1 MSRTVTF
8 SVTGLHCASC
18 VGRAEAA
25 LAAVQ
30 GVTSA
35 QVNLASE
42 TAHMQVA
49 DADAIQ
55 AAHAALETAGYPAAT
70 SQAKLTITGL
80 HCASCVGRA
89 EIALRAVPGV
99 TQASVNLASETAQ
112 VTYAEG
118 VATPTQLAQAVT
130 DAGYAAEVA
139 NDAIHQIDRKAA
151 ESTVLQRATLI
162 AGILTL
168 PVFILEM
175 GSHLSPAFHHWIHT
189 TIGMRTSWFIQFVLT
204 TAVLAGP
211 GSVFFRLG
219 VPSLLRGAPEMNAL
233 VALGTASAWGFSTV
247 ALFAPS
253 VLPEGTQAVYF
264 EAAAVICT
272 LILLGRTLEARAKG
286 RTGAAITRL
295 IGLRPATARVETDA
309 GPVERPLAD
318 VIVGDHL
325 HIRPGERVPVDGIVV
340 SGDSF
345 VDQSMISGEPVPVHA
360 TPGAQVIGGT
370 VNGTGALVMEARAVG
385 RDTVLAQ
392 VIDMV
397 QTAQGAKLPVQ
408 ALVDRVTGVFVPVVM
423 GLAALTV
430 GIWLMLGPDPALGLA
445 LVSGVSVL
453 IIACPCAMGL
463 ATPTSIMVGSGRAA
477 DLGVLFRKGEALQRL
492 ETVKTIAFDKTGTL
506 TEGRPELTTLTLR
519 EGLDRGAIL
528 AQIAAVESQSEHPIA
543 QAICRAADDLPL
555 LGATEFK
562 ATPGMGA
569 SALVDGKTV
578 HVGAARFMAELDVP
592 LDIDAQFSPAE
603 TPLYAAINGQLV
615 AAIGVSDRIKD
626 STPATIASL
635 RAMGLRVAMITGDAA
650 STADTVAATLG
661 IDTVVSE
668 CLPADKTA
676 ALERLRADGPLAFV
690 GDGIND
696 APALALADVGLAIG
710 TGTDIA
716 MEAADVV
723 LMSGDLGGVARA
735 VAISRAT
742 MRNIR
747 QNLFWAF
754 AYNTALIPVA
764 MGALYPVWGMM
775 LSPML
780 AGGAMALSSVFVV
793 TNALRLRR
801 A

>member
-1 MSRTVTF
+1 MSHTITF

-18 VGRAEAA
+18 VGRAEAV
-25 LAAVQ
+25 LAAVS
-30 GVTSA
+30 GVTEA
-35 QVNLASE
+35 RVNLASE
-42 TAHMQVA
+42 TAQIQVA
-49 DADAIQ
+49 DDDAAQ
-55 AAHAALETAGYPAAT
+55 AARAALEIAGYPVAT

-89 EIALRAVPGV
+89 EAALRAVPGV
-99 TQASVNLASETAQ
+99 TDASVNLASETAQ
-112 VTYAEG
+112 ITFLEG
-118 VATPTQLAQAVT
+118 VTTAARLGQAVT
-130 DAGYAAEVA
+130 DAGYPARVSDGSAP
-139 NDAIHQIDRKAA
+139 QIDRKAA
-151 ESTVLQRATLI
+151 ESTALQRATLI

-175 GSHLSPAFHHWIHT
+175 GSHLFPTFHHWIHA
-189 TIGMRTSWFIQFVLT
+189 TIGMRTSWLIQFVLT

-211 GSVFFRLG
+211 GAVFFRLG
-219 VPSLLRGAPEMNAL
+219 VPALLRGTPEMNSL

-247 ALFAPS
+247 ALFAPG
-253 VLPEGTQAVYF
+253 VLPAGTQAVYF

-272 LILLGRTLEARAKG
+272 LILLGRALEARAKG

-309 GPVERPLAD
+309 GPVERPLAE
-318 VIVGDHL
+318 VIVGDRL
-325 HIRPGERVPVDGIVV
+325 HIRPGERVPVDGTVM
-340 SGDSF
+340 SGESF
-345 VDQSMISGEPVPVHA
+345 IDQSMISGEPVPVHA

-397 QTAQGAKLPVQ
+397 QSAQGAKLPVQ

-423 GLAALTV
+423 GLATLTV
-430 GIWLMLGPDPALGLA
+430 IIWLVFGPEPALGLA

-477 DLGVLFRKGEALQRL
+477 DFGVLFRKGEALQRL
-492 ETVKTIAFDKTGTL
+492 EKVTTIAFDKTGTL
-506 TEGRPELTTLTLR
+506 TEGRPELTTLTVR
-519 EGLDRGAIL
+519 DGLDRDIVL
-528 AQIAAVESQSEHPIA
+528 SQIAAVESQSEHPIA
-543 QAICRAADDLPL
+543 QAICRAASGMALPKT
-555 LGATEFK
+555 TEFN

-569 SALVDGKTV
+569 SAMIDGKAV
-578 HVGAARFMAELDVP
+578 SVGAERFMVQLGVAM
-592 LDIDAQFSPAE
+592 DIEPQFNPAE
-603 TPLYAAINGQLV
+603 TPLFAAIDGQLV

-626 STPATIASL
+626 TTPTTIATL
-635 RAMGLRVAMITGDAA
+635 RKMGLRVAMITGDAA
-650 STADTVAATLG
+650 STANAVAAKLG

-676 ALERLRADGPLAFV
+676 ALERLRADGQLAFV

-716 MEAADVV
+716 IEAADVV
-723 LMSGDLGGVARA
+723 LMSGDLGGVVRA

-754 AYNTALIPVA
+754 AYNAALIPVA
-764 MGALYPVWGMM
+764 MGVLYPVWGVM

>member
-1 MSRTVTF
+1 MSHTITF

-18 VGRAEAA
+18 VGRAEAV
-25 LAAVQ
+25 LAAVS
-30 GVTSA
+30 GVTEA
-35 QVNLASE
+35 RVNLASE
-42 TAHMQVA
+42 TAQIQVA
-49 DADAIQ
+49 DDDAAQ
-55 AAHAALETAGYPAAT
+55 AARAALETAGYPVAT

-89 EIALRAVPGV
+89 EAALRAVPGV
-99 TQASVNLASETAQ
+99 TDASVNLASETAQ
-112 VTYAEG
+112 ITFLEG
-118 VATPTQLAQAVT
+118 VTTAARLGQAVT
-130 DAGYAAEVA
+130 DAGYPARVSDGSAP
-139 NDAIHQIDRKAA
+139 QIDRKAA
-151 ESTVLQRATLI
+151 ESTALQRATLI

-175 GSHLSPAFHHWIHT
+175 GSHLFPTFHHWIHA
-189 TIGMRTSWFIQFVLT
+189 TIGMRTSWLIQFVLT

-211 GSVFFRLG
+211 GAVFFRLG
-219 VPSLLRGAPEMNAL
+219 VPALLRGTPEMNSL

-247 ALFAPS
+247 ALFAPG
-253 VLPEGTQAVYF
+253 VLPAGTQAVYF

-272 LILLGRTLEARAKG
+272 LILLGRALEARAKG

-309 GPVERPLAD
+309 GPVERPLAE
-318 VIVGDHL
+318 VIVGDRL
-325 HIRPGERVPVDGIVV
+325 HIRPGERVPVDGTVM
-340 SGDSF
+340 SGESF
-345 VDQSMISGEPVPVHA
+345 IDQSMISGEPVPVHA

-397 QTAQGAKLPVQ
+397 QSAQGAKLPVQ

-423 GLAALTV
+423 GLATLTV
-430 GIWLMLGPDPALGLA
+430 IIWLVFGPEPALGLA

-492 ETVKTIAFDKTGTL
+492 EKVTTIAFDKTGTL
-506 TEGRPELTTLTLR
+506 TEGRPELTTLTVR
-519 EGLDRGAIL
+519 DGLDRDIVL
-528 AQIAAVESQSEHPIA
+528 SQIAAVESQSEHPIA
-543 QAICRAADDLPL
+543 QAICRAASGMALPKT
-555 LGATEFK
+555 TEFN

-569 SALVDGKTV
+569 SAMIDGKAV
-578 HVGAARFMAELDVP
+578 SVGAERFMVQLGVAM
-592 LDIDAQFSPAE
+592 DIEPQFNPAE
-603 TPLYAAINGQLV
+603 TPLFAAIDGQLV

-626 STPATIASL
+626 TTPTTIATL
-635 RAMGLRVAMITGDAA
+635 RKMGLRVAMITGDAA
-650 STADTVAATLG
+650 STANAVAVKLG

-676 ALERLRADGPLAFV
+676 ALERLRTDGPLAFV

-716 MEAADVV
+716 IEAADVV
-723 LMSGDLGGVARA
+723 LMSGDLGGVVRA

-754 AYNTALIPVA
+754 AYNAALIPVA
-764 MGALYPVWGMM
+764 MGVLYPVWGVM